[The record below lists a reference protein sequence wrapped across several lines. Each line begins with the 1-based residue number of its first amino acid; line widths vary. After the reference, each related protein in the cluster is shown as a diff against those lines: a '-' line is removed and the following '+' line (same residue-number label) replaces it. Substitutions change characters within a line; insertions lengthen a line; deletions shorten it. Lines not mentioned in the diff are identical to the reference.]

1 LFETADM
8 GVTLMNI
15 EHLQYFLAVAKNLN
29 FSSTADDLC
38 LSQSSLSKH
47 IKSLEGECKVKL
59 FNRNTHSIE
68 LTDAGAAMKMHAE
81 KVMDNYNEM
90 MAVIQRYSVHTQK
103 AISLYTIPVLSCYGI
118 TEMLIKFSKM
128 NPDINYKIQE
138 TETQYVLKAVETG
151 KADIGL
157 IRTRNFEQSGLKLFP
172 IFDDELVLAVNNT
185 HRFTQRQVVSLKEA
199 ANEQFYLLGQNNFLY
214 QLCIDECLKCGFYP
228 NHAHFDLRLN
238 GVKSFIKQ
246 SHGISMLMETEINY
260 WKDPEFSIIKLKER
274 PILTLTLI
282 MRDDMVSD
290 TCMRF
295 IDFTSK
301 YFMDAK
307 KTAVK

>member
-1 LFETADM
+1 M

-29 FSSTADDLC
+29 FSRTADDLC

-199 ANEQFYLLGQNNFLY
+199 ANEQFLSARPKQFL
-214 QLCIDECLKCGFYP
+214 
-228 NHAHFDLRLN
+228 
-238 GVKSFIKQ
+238 
-246 SHGISMLMETEINY
+246 ISALY
-260 WKDPEFSIIKLKER
+260 
-274 PILTLTLI
+274 
-282 MRDDMVSD
+282 
-290 TCMRF
+290 
-295 IDFTSK
+295 
-301 YFMDAK
+301 
-307 KTAVK
+307 